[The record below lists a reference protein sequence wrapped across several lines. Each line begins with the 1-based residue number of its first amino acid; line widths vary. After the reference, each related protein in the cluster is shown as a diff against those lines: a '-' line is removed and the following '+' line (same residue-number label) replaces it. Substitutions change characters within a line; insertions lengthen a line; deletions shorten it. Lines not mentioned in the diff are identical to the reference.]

1 MPERFVALL
10 EAGGPAHLAGL
21 GDSLTY
27 GYMVSRGYFDMVA
40 DGLRDRYPE
49 AQLTVT
55 NCGVCGDT
63 AAGGLAR
70 TGQLFRPGA
79 PDLALV
85 QFGLNDCYMGIP
97 AEEFREDLLD
107 VVYRL
112 GRDAPECEILVVP
125 PPLLRFDDDNRMVK
139 PFRRAFTRAA
149 EEADVR
155 CAPVEDHWCAHE
167 AAGPLWLSDGVH
179 PSEEGYSIIA
189 SAVLTAILGGKQ

>member
-1 MPERFVALL
+1 MPGRFAGLL
-10 EAGGPAHLAGL
+10 EAGGTARLAGL

-63 AAGGLAR
+63 AAGGLTR

-97 AEEFREDLLD
+97 AAEFQEDLLD

-112 GRDAPECEILVVP
+112 GRDAPECEILLVP
-125 PPLLRFDDDNRMVK
+125 PPALKFDEDNRMVK
-139 PFRRAFTRAA
+139 PFRRAFARAA
-149 EEADVR
+149 EEAGVPS
-155 CAPVEDHWCAHE
+155 AQVEHE
-167 AAGPLWLSDGVH
+167 WRSHEPAGPLWLSDGVH

-189 SAVLTAILGGKQ
+189 RAVLTAVLE